1 MPPDHNQQHSRRPH
15 YHRGRRGPDR
25 RAGDRRPPQS
35 PQQQPEPPNRDQ
47 LDVEQIMR
55 EIRSRISERHGIDL
69 TAQQIQELA
78 ARRLEAILDP
88 RIIKPSLMDELRR
101 AAGLPADTPPSEP
114 EGDETISESALYE
127 SDSGFVRGIRKML
140 NPLLKLFFN
149 PSAIVEALNT
159 QARRAKAAEAREAE
173 LRRRQTEWN
182 ALHFEIL
189 RRLVTDVARV
199 EIDNQ
204 HLAHRVESLTAR
216 VDFNERRVRGL
227 EHTQHTQQQ
236 ARPSGGRPPDTAVIP
251 SPSPAPPPKEET
263 PSTEHASPD
272 TSPDGSRR
280 RRRRRR
286 GRRSGQLRDISGA
299 PTPGVTNA
307 AAVDQGTEADEF
319 DDEATTDELIDEVSV
334 ASTAA
339 DEPIA
344 ADFSAP
350 PSALEP
356 SSPPG
361 PFEANPPSPDPFDS
375 PSVPEESLEIISS
388 PAEQPS
394 SAQETSPASS
404 IEPIERPEPVPPDR
418 S

>member
-25 RAGDRRPPQS
+25 RSGDRRPPQ
-35 PQQQPEPPNRDQ
+35 QQQQQEPAHRDQ

-69 TAQQIQELA
+69 TAQQIQDLA

-88 RIIKPSLMDELRR
+88 RTIKPSLMDELRR
-101 AAGLPADTPPSEP
+101 ASGLPADTPSSDPENDEP
-114 EGDETISESALYE
+114 LTESALYK
-127 SDSGFVRGIRKML
+127 SDNGFVRALRKLL
-140 NPLLKLFFN
+140 NPLLKLLFN
-149 PSAIVEALNT
+149 PTAIVDALNT

-173 LRRRQTEWN
+173 LRGRQTEWN

-204 HLAHRVESLTAR
+204 HLAHRVESLTAK

-227 EHTQHTQQQ
+227 EHTQHQ
-236 ARPSGGRPPDTAVIP
+236 ARPSIGRVADATVAPIH
-251 SPSPAPPPKEET
+251 SPAPAPREET
-263 PSTEHASPD
+263 SSSEQAVSSDASPD
-272 TSPDGSRR
+272 GTRR

-299 PTPGVTNA
+299 AIPA
-307 AAVDQGTEADEF
+307 AANPASVDQGSEGDEF
-319 DDEATTDELIDEVSV
+319 EDDAGEELIEEIGATSIVDEATVV
-334 ASTAA
+334 
-339 DEPIA
+339 
-344 ADFSAP
+344 DFSPAQPPAEPPVPFEP
-350 PSALEP
+350 PS
-356 SSPPG
+356 G
-361 PFEANPPSPDPFDS
+361 
-375 PSVPEESLEIISS
+375 PEESLQSASAPDTQATAAAESS
-388 PAEQPS
+388 PA
-394 SAQETSPASS
+394 SPLDPAV
-404 IEPIERPEPVPPDR
+404 ERPDRVPPER

>member
-25 RAGDRRPPQS
+25 RSGDRRPPQ
-35 PQQQPEPPNRDQ
+35 QQQQQEPAHRDQ

-69 TAQQIQELA
+69 TAQQIQDLA

-88 RIIKPSLMDELRR
+88 RTIKPSLMDELRR
-101 AAGLPADTPPSEP
+101 ASGLPADTPSSDPENDEP
-114 EGDETISESALYE
+114 LTESALYK
-127 SDSGFVRGIRKML
+127 SDNGFVRALRKLL
-140 NPLLKLFFN
+140 NPLLKLLFN
-149 PSAIVEALNT
+149 PTAIVDALNT

-173 LRRRQTEWN
+173 LRGRQTEWN

-204 HLAHRVESLTAR
+204 HLAHRVESLTAK

-227 EHTQHTQQQ
+227 EHTQHQ
-236 ARPSGGRPPDTAVIP
+236 ARPSIGRVADATVAPIH
-251 SPSPAPPPKEET
+251 SPAPAPREET
-263 PSTEHASPD
+263 SSSEQAVSSDASPD
-272 TSPDGSRR
+272 GTRR

-299 PTPGVTNA
+299 AIPA
-307 AAVDQGTEADEF
+307 AANPASVDQGSEGDEF
-319 DDEATTDELIDEVSV
+319 EDDAGEELIEEIGATSIVDEATVV
-334 ASTAA
+334 
-339 DEPIA
+339 
-344 ADFSAP
+344 DFSPAQP
-350 PSALEP
+350 PAEP
-356 SSPPG
+356 PV
-361 PFEANPPSPDPFDS
+361 PFEP
-375 PSVPEESLEIISS
+375 PSVPEESLQSASAPDTQGTAAAESS
-388 PAEQPS
+388 PA
-394 SAQETSPASS
+394 SPLDPAV
-404 IEPIERPEPVPPDR
+404 ERPDRVPPER

>member
-25 RAGDRRPPQS
+25 RGGDRRPPQ
-35 PQQQPEPPNRDQ
+35 QQQQQEPAHRDQ

-88 RIIKPSLMDELRR
+88 RTIKPSLMDELRR
-101 AAGLPADTPPSEP
+101 ASGLPADTPSSEP
-114 EGDETISESALYE
+114 ENDEPLTESALYQ
-127 SDSGFVRGIRKML
+127 SDSGFVRALRKLL
-140 NPLLKLFFN
+140 NPLLKLLFN
-149 PSAIVEALNT
+149 PEAIVEALNT
-159 QARRAKAAEAREAE
+159 QAHRAKAAEAREAE

-204 HLAHRVESLTAR
+204 HLAQRQESLTAK

-227 EHTQHTQQQ
+227 EHTQQQT
-236 ARPSGGRPPDTAVIP
+236 RPSIGRAADGIVAPLH
-251 SPSPAPPPKEET
+251 SPAPAPKEET
-263 PSTEHASPD
+263 PSTEQAVASDASPD
-272 TSPDGSRR
+272 GARR

-299 PTPGVTNA
+299 PIPA
-307 AAVDQGTEADEF
+307 AVNRASVDQGSEGDEF
-319 DDEATTDELIDEVSV
+319 DDDAAEELIEEIGATSIVADEATVE
-334 ASTAA
+334 
-339 DEPIA
+339 
-344 ADFSAP
+344 DFSPAQP
-350 PSALEP
+350 PPEP
-356 SSPPG
+356 PVV
-361 PFEANPPSPDPFDS
+361 FEH
-375 PSVPEESLEIISS
+375 PSVPEESLQAASAPDAPGAPASESS
-388 PAEQPS
+388 PASTPDPVKPS
-394 SAQETSPASS
+394 
-404 IEPIERPEPVPPDR
+404 EPVPPER

>member
-25 RAGDRRPPQS
+25 RSGDRRPPQ
-35 PQQQPEPPNRDQ
+35 QQQQQEPAHRDQ

-69 TAQQIQELA
+69 TAQQIQDLA

-88 RIIKPSLMDELRR
+88 RTIKPSLMDELRR
-101 AAGLPADTPPSEP
+101 ASGLPADTPSSEP
-114 EGDETISESALYE
+114 ENDEPLTESALYK
-127 SDSGFVRGIRKML
+127 SDNGFVRALRKLL
-140 NPLLKLFFN
+140 NPLLKLLFN
-149 PSAIVEALNT
+149 PTAIVDALNT

-173 LRRRQTEWN
+173 LRGRQTEWN

-204 HLAHRVESLTAR
+204 HLTHRVESLTAK

-227 EHTQHTQQQ
+227 EHTQHQ
-236 ARPSGGRPPDTAVIP
+236 ARPSIGRVADATVAPIH
-251 SPSPAPPPKEET
+251 SPAPAPREET
-263 PSTEHASPD
+263 SSSEQAVSSDASPD
-272 TSPDGSRR
+272 GTRR

-299 PTPGVTNA
+299 AIPA
-307 AAVDQGTEADEF
+307 AANPASVDQGSEGDEF
-319 DDEATTDELIDEVSV
+319 EDDAGEELIEEIGATSIVDEATVV
-334 ASTAA
+334 
-339 DEPIA
+339 
-344 ADFSAP
+344 DFSPAQP
-350 PSALEP
+350 PAEP
-356 SSPPG
+356 PV
-361 PFEANPPSPDPFDS
+361 PFEP
-375 PSVPEESLEIISS
+375 PSVPEESLQSASAPDTQGTAAAESS
-388 PAEQPS
+388 PA
-394 SAQETSPASS
+394 SPLDPAV
-404 IEPIERPEPVPPDR
+404 ERPDRVPPER

>member
-25 RAGDRRPPQS
+25 RSGDRRPPQ
-35 PQQQPEPPNRDQ
+35 QQQQQEPAHRDQ

-55 EIRSRISERHGIDL
+55 EIRSRITERHGIDL

-88 RIIKPSLMDELRR
+88 RTIKPSLMDELRR
-101 AAGLPADTPPSEP
+101 ASGLPADTPSSDPENDEP
-114 EGDETISESALYE
+114 LTESALYK
-127 SDSGFVRGIRKML
+127 SDNGFVRALRKLL
-140 NPLLKLFFN
+140 NPLLKLLFN
-149 PSAIVEALNT
+149 PTAIVDALNT

-173 LRRRQTEWN
+173 LRGRQTEWN

-204 HLAHRVESLTAR
+204 HLTHRVESLTAK

-227 EHTQHTQQQ
+227 EHTQQQ
-236 ARPSGGRPPDTAVIP
+236 ARPSIGRVADATVAPIH
-251 SPSPAPPPKEET
+251 SPAPAPREET
-263 PSTEHASPD
+263 SSSEQAVSSDASPD
-272 TSPDGSRR
+272 GTRR

-299 PTPGVTNA
+299 PIPA
-307 AAVDQGTEADEF
+307 AANPASVDQGSEGDEF
-319 DDEATTDELIDEVSV
+319 EDDAAEELIEEMGATSVADEATVVDLSPAQPPAELPV
-334 ASTAA
+334 
-339 DEPIA
+339 
-344 ADFSAP
+344 
-350 PSALEP
+350 
-356 SSPPG
+356 
-361 PFEANPPSPDPFDS
+361 PFEP
-375 PSVPEESLEIISS
+375 PSVPEESLQAASAPDPQGTPAAESS
-388 PAEQPS
+388 PASTLDPV
-394 SAQETSPASS
+394 
-404 IEPIERPEPVPPDR
+404 ERPDPVPPER